1 MQAATDISRLQDSA
15 GEAAEMLRLLANE
28 NRLLILCHLA
38 MEKEIAVGGLAAA
51 VRLSQ
56 SALSQHLAKLRNLGL
71 VETRRDRQTIYYSC
85 NSEAVRVLFQALD
98 ANFNRAADAQR
109 ESADLDQ

>member
-1 MQAATDISRLQDSA
+1 MFAKKIIENAEGVAELLTLLGNGKRLVIIGHLLE
-15 GEAAEMLRLLANE
+15 GELSVGA
-28 NRLLILCHLA
+28 
-38 MEKEIAVGGLAAA
+38 IAKKVG
-51 VRLSQ
+51 LSQ

-98 ANFNRAADAQR
+98 ANFHRAAEKTQR
-109 ESADLDQ
+109 EPVEVDQ